1 MRPVRPAY
9 LKNIFP
15 SGGGPG
21 SGVSNLL
28 LGDGTSNILMGDG
41 TSVILLV

>member
-15 SGGGPG
+15 SGGPG